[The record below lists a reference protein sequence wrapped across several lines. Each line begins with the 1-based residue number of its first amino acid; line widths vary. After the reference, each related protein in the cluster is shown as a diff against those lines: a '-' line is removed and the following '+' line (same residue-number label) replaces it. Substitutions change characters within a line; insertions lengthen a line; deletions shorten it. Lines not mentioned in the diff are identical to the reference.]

1 MKNNFA
7 VNKICG
13 GFFSVVLFF
22 SYILSDFFSCPVVC
36 DVYFSTSLVHVVSL
50 RYGAKG
56 NAVRI
61 EVVVYTGKEGKSSQG
76 CPIAK
81 WVCSCGIMSDY
92 CSLEFIV

>member
-1 MKNNFA
+1 MSSIILLLKQ
-7 VNKICG
+7 
-13 GFFSVVLFF
+13 
-22 SYILSDFFSCPVVC
+22 YIVILRKDKDFFQPITNVC
-36 DVYFSTSLVHVVSL
+36 QVDLWLFSDMFLLFVRR

-81 WVCSCGIMSDY
+81 WVCNDCLISFYLSF
-92 CSLEFIV
+92 E

>member
-1 MKNNFA
+1 MW
-7 VNKICG
+7 
-13 GFFSVVLFF
+13 GFFF
-22 SYILSDFFSCPVVC
+22 SCILSDFFSCHVVC

-81 WVCSCGIMSDY
+81 WVCSCGIMSY
-92 CSLEFIV
+92 VQIVLLNS

>member
-1 MKNNFA
+1 MW
-7 VNKICG
+7 
-13 GFFSVVLFF
+13 GFFQCSAFFF
-22 SYILSDFFSCPVVC
+22 SYKADFFSCPVVC